1 MPGDEREN
9 AGGESDST
17 APRLSVDHLTQA
29 FAQLMG
35 DDSAQTDA
43 PSTSTTSTD
52 APSNAESP
60 APAPAGAD
68 EDDDTAGIV
77 PEQVLEAI
85 LFVGHPQN
93 EPLTS
98 RRIASFLRGV
108 SPQEVDEMIVELNQ
122 RYADQQAAYEVVSEG
137 AGYRMT
143 LRPEFTRLREAFY
156 GKVREAKLTQAAV
169 DCLAI
174 VAYHQPIER
183 DLVEKLRGQNSGS
196 LLSQLVRRELLQVE
210 VTNERPRK
218 KLYRT
223 TDRFLDLFGLDCLAD
238 LPSHDDF

>member
-1 MPGDEREN
+1 
-9 AGGESDST
+9 
-17 APRLSVDHLTQA
+17 
-29 FAQLMG
+29 
-35 DDSAQTDA
+35 
-43 PSTSTTSTD
+43 
-52 APSNAESP
+52 
-60 APAPAGAD
+60 
-68 EDDDTAGIV
+68 
-77 PEQVLEAI
+77 
-85 LFVGHPQN
+85 
-93 EPLTS
+93 
-98 RRIASFLRGV
+98 
-108 SPQEVDEMIVELNQ
+108 
-122 RYADQQAAYEVVSEG
+122 
-137 AGYRMT
+137 
-143 LRPEFTRLREAFY
+143 
-156 GKVREAKLTQAAV
+156 QAAV